1 MIIREI
7 DLFDGASEELEI
19 ELVKIMESESYNPGD
34 AIIKEGDPADYF
46 YVLQTGA
53 LNVKFA
59 GARHTAQVAVRPGEA
74 VGWSS
79 LAGRE
84 TYTASVE
91 CAEPSRV
98 MKINK
103 DKLDQIL
110 RLHSAFGLLF
120 YKRLAGL
127 IGERLIRCYQELS
140 KLEEELG

>member
-127 IGERLIRCYQELS
+127 VGERLIRCYQELS